1 MDNAIRLQRIQTF
14 VASHGFAAS
23 IQGGAVMIEI
33 PWTGLNGDSGIN
45 VEQAES
51 ISEAREV
58 LGY

>member
-1 MDNAIRLQRIQTF
+1 MDNAIRLERIRAW
-14 VASHGFAAS
+14 VASHGNACS

-33 PWTGLNGDSGIN
+33 SFSDGSVEI
-45 VEQAES
+45 EQAES

>member
-1 MDNAIRLQRIQTF
+1 MDQSIRLQRIQAF

-33 PWTGLNGDSGIN
+33 PFIDGSVEI
-45 VEQAES
+45 EQAES